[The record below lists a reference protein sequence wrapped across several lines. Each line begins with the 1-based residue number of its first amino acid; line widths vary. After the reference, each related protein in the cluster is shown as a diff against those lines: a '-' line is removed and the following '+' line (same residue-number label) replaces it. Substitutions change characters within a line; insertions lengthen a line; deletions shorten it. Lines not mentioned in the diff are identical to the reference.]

1 MATKSFYT
9 EFKLN
14 TKAGNKLANAVD
26 HSRRVNVD
34 VKQPVKIVKDKSEL
48 NNIMDEFFFKTKG
61 Q

>member
-26 HSRRVNVD
+26 NSRRVDLEIKKPVRD
-34 VKQPVKIVKDKSEL
+34 VNKKEEL
-48 NNIMDEFFFKTKG
+48 DRMMESFFSQNKG
-61 Q
+61 K